1 MGTLIPQPW
10 PGNPAGYTPR
20 ARRSGSFDAY
30 VPDPLTELD
39 LHLPAALADAVTDV
53 TRQLDALNTGQS
65 GLAQLEPLARFL
77 LRAEAVASSWMEGLT
92 IGARR
97 LARAEAA
104 ASADFEIND
113 DTAQA
118 VLGNIYAIE
127 EALAVARDT
136 SRPVTVEDLCAIHAA
151 VLGRTQDAKW
161 GGLLRTD
168 QNWIGGTSPLD
179 AEFVPPP
186 AEWVEPLMTD
196 LADYLTSSEHP
207 ALVQAAVAHVQFET
221 IHPFADG
228 NGRAGRAVIQLVLR
242 RRGVAPTVVPPVSL
256 VLATR
261 ARDYISA
268 LVDVRE
274 TDGSVQGLLDWVD
287 FFVDATGRACR
298 DTRDF
303 TTVLTSWDA
312 QIRQRAGR
320 LRAGSAAAAIVD
332 ALPALPVFTAGTM
345 SQYLTRPPQK
355 VNEAIARLADAG
367 VIRQVNVG
375 RRRNRAFEAVDLF
388 DRFTDF
394 ERGLAIDEE
403 RGGRPSRPTPGR
415 NARRTALESMV
426 REAEAD
432 DLYGKTYR
440 PPPETR

>member
-1 MGTLIPQPW
+1 L
-10 PGNPAGYTPR
+10 
-20 ARRSGSFDAY
+20 S
-30 VPDPLTELD
+30 ELD
-39 LHLPAALADAVTDV
+39 LRLPAALAEAVTEV
-53 TRQLDALNTGQS
+53 TRQLDLLNSKQAGVV
-65 GLAQLEPLARFL
+65 QLEPMARFL

-104 ASADFEIND
+104 ASANLEIND

-118 VLGNIYAIE
+118 VLGNISAIE
-127 EALAVARDT
+127 EALTLARDT

-151 VLGRTQDAKW
+151 VLARTKDVKW
-161 GGLLRTD
+161 GGVLRED

-186 AEWVEPLMTD
+186 AEWVMPLMAD
-196 LADYLTSSEHP
+196 LAEYLTSSGHP
-207 ALVQAAVAHVQFET
+207 ALVQAAVAHVRFET

-228 NGRAGRAVIQLVLR
+228 NGRAGRALIQLVLR

-268 LVDVRE
+268 LVGVRE
-274 TDGSVQGLLDWVD
+274 TDGSIEGLLDWVD
-287 FFVDATGRACR
+287 FFIDAMGRACR
-298 DTRDF
+298 DTQDF
-303 TTVLTSWDA
+303 ASVLAAWDK
-312 QIRQRAGR
+312 QTRQRAGR

-345 SQYLTRPPQK
+345 AQYLGRPPQK
-355 VNEAIARLADAG
+355 VNEAIARLSEAG

-388 DRFTDF
+388 DRFADF
-394 ERGLAIDEE
+394 ERGLAIDEGHGS
-403 RGGRPSRPTPGR
+403 RPPRPSPGR
-415 NARRTALESMV
+415 NARRAALEAMV

-432 DLYGKTYR
+432 GLYGQTDR
-440 PPPETR
+440 PPPPTR